1 MYSQEQRSEAVRLF
15 IESGKSY
22 SAVTSARGLGD
33 TWFLSYKLVR
43 RTTSHKEASSCD
55 ILPV

>member
-22 SAVTSARGLGD
+22 SAVTNAREHKGD
-33 TWFLSYKLVR
+33 VLFCV
-43 RTTSHKEASSCD
+43 
-55 ILPV
+55 LP